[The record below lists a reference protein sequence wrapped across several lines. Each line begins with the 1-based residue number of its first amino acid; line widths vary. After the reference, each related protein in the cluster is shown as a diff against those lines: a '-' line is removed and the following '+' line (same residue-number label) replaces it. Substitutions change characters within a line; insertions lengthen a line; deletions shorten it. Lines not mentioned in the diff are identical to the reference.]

1 MPLPQQPVYGSS
13 LASIS
18 PQVPVSQVGSWPLVL
33 LPLYFFQETKFVK
46 SISSDSGIRTIFS
59 SFCLSTGNYMACSVW
74 SNLIVLPFAHSTQSV
89 SSGWVFFWFL
99 FFLHPEYN
107 ETAVLAG
114 RRRYLDRWTYSSWN
128 SVPSHHIHL
137 QSDPASVEC
146 HGTTDQERKNYH
158 KSRSIYLPFLSWSLL
173 FPMASLHIDQVTLA
187 NILILIVL
195 CVNVHLP

>member
-46 SISSDSGIRTIFS
+46 SISSDSGIRTTFS

-89 SSGWVFFWFL
+89 SSGWVFFLVFIL
-99 FFLHPEYN
+99 S
-107 ETAVLAG
+107 
-114 RRRYLDRWTYSSWN
+114 SSWIQRN
-128 SVPSHHIHL
+128 SGTGSLEALSGSLNVFFVKFGPVTSLTSPKWSSIRRMSWNYRSRKKKLPQEPVNISSFLVLKSLISNGIPSHWPGNL
-137 QSDPASVEC
+137 GWYSYSY
-146 HGTTDQERKNYH
+146 R
-158 KSRSIYLPFLSWSLL
+158 
-173 FPMASLHIDQVTLA
+173 
-187 NILILIVL
+187 IV
-195 CVNVHLP
+195 C

>member
-46 SISSDSGIRTIFS
+46 SILSDSGIRTTFS

-89 SSGWVFFWFL
+89 SSGWVFCFCFYT
-99 FFLHPEYN
+99 FFVLNTTKQRYWLVGGVIWIVERILREIRSRHITYISKVIQHPSNVMELQIKK
-107 ETAVLAG
+107 EKTTTRAG
-114 RRRYLDRWTYSSWN
+114 QY
-128 SVPSHHIHL
+128 I
-137 QSDPASVEC
+137 
-146 HGTTDQERKNYH
+146 
-158 KSRSIYLPFLSWSLL
+158 FLSCPEVSYFQWHP
-173 FPMASLHIDQVTLA
+173 FTLTR
-187 NILILIVL
+187 
-195 CVNVHLP
+195 